1 MDDRDTC
8 PVCFE
13 HFTLPKLLPCQHT
26 FCLKCLKDY
35 CNQLSI
41 QENRDFK
48 REPPMNKKSH
58 HTRPRDEIV
67 CPLCRNVCK
76 IPTRGIQDLLTNYFV
91 QTSPPPPKCEFCEE
105 EDIMEYCSTC
115 FKRSCN
121 ICFRIHEHER
131 QTSTDEDETETRDP
145 RLPFHLMIVGG
156 IKTEYIYELKRTFK
170 LDVPPN
176 DEGMRPIVS
185 VFAGKNGGTYVLPR
199 TVPFILKF
207 ESNGTLIVKIRTP
220 EPCFNIIELENED
233 LLGIFRLSRLILR
246 CSFGGWSHFATVS
259 DFFPMA
265 LTELSDG
272 RILVC
277 GINEL
282 PSDEEKDKDIYGIIR
297 VYSKEGVVLSQ
308 IEKEDKE
315 CRLLQPD
322 ISASNKREKTFS
334 VGDQIRHSVTV
345 FRENGDELNTYNG
358 GLFMLKLP
366 VPLFQMDTPIN
377 FQPIE
382 MCCSRR
388 GNYVISSA
396 DGTLHVLDP
405 YGKLLGIALA
415 NCEDGFGRFTDVSVD
430 VNDNIWCSNS
440 ELGTIKIFRL
450 VKLKNHL
457 NR

>member
-1 MDDRDTC
+1 
-8 PVCFE
+8 
-13 HFTLPKLLPCQHT
+13 
-26 FCLKCLKDY
+26 
-35 CNQLSI
+35 
-41 QENRDFK
+41 
-48 REPPMNKKSH
+48 
-58 HTRPRDEIV
+58 
-67 CPLCRNVCK
+67 
-76 IPTRGIQDLLTNYFV
+76 
-91 QTSPPPPKCEFCEE
+91 
-105 EDIMEYCSTC
+105 
-115 FKRSCN
+115 
-121 ICFRIHEHER
+121 
-131 QTSTDEDETETRDP
+131 
-145 RLPFHLMIVGG
+145 MIVGG

-297 VYSKEGVVLSQ
+297 VYSKEGVVLGQ

-334 VGDQIRHSVTV
+334 VGDQIRHS
-345 FRENGDELNTYNG
+345 
-358 GLFMLKLP
+358 
-366 VPLFQMDTPIN
+366 
-377 FQPIE
+377 
-382 MCCSRR
+382 
-388 GNYVISSA
+388 
-396 DGTLHVLDP
+396 
-405 YGKLLGIALA
+405 
-415 NCEDGFGRFTDVSVD
+415 
-430 VNDNIWCSNS
+430 
-440 ELGTIKIFRL
+440 
-450 VKLKNHL
+450 
-457 NR
+457 